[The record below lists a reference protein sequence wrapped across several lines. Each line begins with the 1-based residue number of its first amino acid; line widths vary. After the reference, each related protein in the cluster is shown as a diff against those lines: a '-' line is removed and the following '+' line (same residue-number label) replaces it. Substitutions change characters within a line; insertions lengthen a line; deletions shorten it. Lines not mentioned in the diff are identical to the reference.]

1 MDTEILQKKEV
12 ALLNNMNGNFLT
24 TSFKINIPDLIKD
37 VKIYDYDMQKN
48 IEYTKDD
55 IKFSLSELIKDG
67 EEDSN
72 SDVIYNALSEEELAA
87 YEQERDETFRRIPDD
102 YMRMKI

>member
-72 SDVIYNALSEEELAA
+72 SDVIYNACLLYTS
-87 YEQERDETFRRIPDD
+87 RCV
-102 YMRMKI
+102 